1 MKTRTALMTTAFAVA
16 SLTLVAQQ
24 PPPNNSQGTPQ
35 QVPSSDQ
42 TRPTSDVPRS
52 SQDEGQPASPNAQTK
67 SSNAE
72 AATEEASA
80 AMSPVSGQLV
90 NKLDSKT
97 ANVGDSIVVQ
107 TQAAVKTSDG
117 TEIPKG
123 SKLVGKVTD
132 VQHSTGGD
140 NSQLAVAF
148 DHVELKG
155 GQSLPVHSQ
164 IQAIGS
170 PSGSSPSAGS
180 PAPTRNVPQS
190 AAGGS
195 ASDSAGAAAAGN
207 RASMPEP
214 SDAGGGAATAG
225 PAPGTL
231 VTRTGNIAIRTT
243 SIPGVL
249 VANNMPGAQDPRMGV
264 ASSILLGAKQDIK
277 LEGGTQMVV
286 AISAANKGPQ

>member
-1 MKTRTALMTTAFAVA
+1 MKTRTTLMTTAFAVA

-24 PPPNNSQGTPQ
+24 PPPYNSQGTPQ

-67 SSNAE
+67 GSSAE

-107 TQAAVKTSDG
+107 TQGAVKTSDG

-123 SKLVGKVTD
+123 SRLVGKVTD

-195 ASDSAGAAAAGN
+195 ASDPTGAAGGN
-207 RASMPEP
+207 RASMP